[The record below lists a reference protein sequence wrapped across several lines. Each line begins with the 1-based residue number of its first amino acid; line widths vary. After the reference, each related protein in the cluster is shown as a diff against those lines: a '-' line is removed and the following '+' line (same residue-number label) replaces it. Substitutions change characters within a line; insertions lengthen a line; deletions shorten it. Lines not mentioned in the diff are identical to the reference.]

1 MSFCM
6 ACGCERTGAN
16 HFCNGC
22 GAEFG
27 EPAGGDETGRGPWAG
42 DWAAPASLKGP
53 ADQWAGDR
61 AAPPPLE
68 GAAHQPPSG
77 TATRPDAGIGLLD
90 SLLTP
95 PDPSWDDWY
104 VRPAVHP
111 AAEEQGPEYASSGWR
126 RRVII
131 ALAAAVILAALSGAA
146 AFELHHGHPRPGG
159 AAVAAGA
166 SGAAAHARTPRPA
179 ESSAPGAASSA
190 SDVAVAPSVAGD
202 AALPQVKA
210 LLRRYFTAIN
220 GHDYA
225 AYASLLDAQV
235 LQQSTAAAFYS
246 GDGSTTDS
254 DETLTGLTATS
265 SGGVAAAVTFTSH
278 QQPGDSP
285 DNSACDDWSITLY
298 LVPSGSSYL
307 IGPPP
312 SGYQASY
319 TSC

>member
-27 EPAGGDETGRGPWAG
+27 EPADGDEIGPWVG
-42 DWAAPASLKGP
+42 DWAARASLAGP
-53 ADQWAGDR
+53 ADQLARDR
-61 AAPPPLE
+61 AAPGSLDGPADQAL
-68 GAAHQPPSG
+68 SG

-104 VRPAVHP
+104 VRPGIQP
-111 AAEEQGPEYASSGWR
+111 AAEERSPEYAPSGWR
-126 RRVII
+126 RRIVI
-131 ALAAAVILAALSGAA
+131 ALTAAVILAALSGAA
-146 AFELHHGHPRPGG
+146 VFELNHGHARLG
-159 AAVAAGA
+159 ARAAGTSDA
-166 SGAAAHARTPRPA
+166 GVHARTPRLA
-179 ESSAPGAASSA
+179 ASSAPGAGSSA
-190 SDVAVAPSVAGD
+190 SNVAVAPPAADD
-202 AALPQVKA
+202 AAVPQVKA

-220 GHDYA
+220 QHDYA
-225 AYASLLDAQV
+225 AYASLLDPQV

-254 DETLTGLTATS
+254 DETLTGISAAGA
-265 SGGVAAAVTFTSH
+265 GGVAATVTFTSH
-278 QQPGDSP
+278 QQPVDSP

-298 LVPSGSSYL
+298 LVPDGAGYL
-307 IGPPP
+307 IGLPP